1 MGIEI
6 LVSLL
11 GATLSMVAGG
21 IVSSEVI
28 QKLLRRVLKLP
39 VQEKSYG
46 ERLSELTDSLTKA
59 SRQVDQVLSEL
70 ATVAKEREKNV
81 RELEANMQL
90 LEKREND
97 MKTRIE
103 HLEKVPLPAV
113 EHFAEIMNRGEKRS
127 AIRDYMLFGAGV
139 VVSTVIAIGLK
150 AFGLG

>member
-6 LVSLL
+6 LVPLL
-11 GATLSMVAGG
+11 GAMLSMVAGG

-39 VQEKSYG
+39 VPEKSYG
-46 ERLSELTDSLTKA
+46 ERLSELTGNLTEA
-59 SRQVDQVLSEL
+59 SRQVDQVLLEL
-70 ATVAKEREKNV
+70 ATVAKEREKTV

-97 MKTRIE
+97 MKARIE
-103 HLEKVPLPAV
+103 HLEKVPLPAI

-127 AIRDYMLFGAGV
+127 ATRDYMLFGAGV

-150 AFGLG
+150 ALGLG

>member
-11 GATLSMVAGG
+11 AASLSMVAG
-21 IVSSEVI
+21 ILSNEVL
-28 QKLLRRVLKLP
+28 QKLIRRALKLP
-39 VQEKSYG
+39 VPEKSYG
-46 ERLSELTDSLTKA
+46 ERLSELTESLTKA

-81 RELEANMQL
+81 RELEANMEL

-97 MKTRIE
+97 MKSRIE
-103 HLEKVPLPAV
+103 HLEKIPLPAV
-113 EHFAEIMNRGEKRS
+113 ERFAEIINLGEKRS
-127 AIRDYMLFGAGV
+127 AMRDYMLFGAGV
-139 VVSTVIAIGLK
+139 VVSTVIAIGLR

>member
-11 GATLSMVAGG
+11 AATLSMVAGG
-21 IVSSEVI
+21 LASSEVI
-28 QKLLRRVLKLP
+28 QKLLRRLLKIP
-39 VQEKSYG
+39 VPEKGYG
-46 ERLSELTDSLTKA
+46 ERLDELTESLTKA
-59 SRQVDQVLSEL
+59 SRQVDEVLSEL
-70 ATVAKEREKNV
+70 TVVAREREKNV
-81 RELEANMQL
+81 RELEASML
-90 LEKREND
+90 VLEKHEND
-97 MKTRIE
+97 IKTRIE

-127 AIRDYMLFGAGV
+127 AMRDYMLFGAGV

>member
-11 GATLSMVAGG
+11 AATLSMVAGG
-21 IVSSEVI
+21 IASSEVI

-39 VQEKSYG
+39 VQEKGYG
-46 ERLSELTDSLTKA
+46 ERLSELTESLTKA

>member
-11 GATLSMVAGG
+11 AATLSMVAGG
-21 IVSSEVI
+21 IASSEVI

-46 ERLSELTDSLTKA
+46 ERLGELTESLTKA

>member
-1 MGIEI
+1 MAIEI

-11 GATLSMVAGG
+11 AATLSMAAGG
-21 IVSSEVI
+21 IASSDVI
-28 QKLLRRVLKLP
+28 QKLLRRLLKLP
-39 VQEKSYG
+39 LPEKSYG

-59 SRQVDQVLSEL
+59 SRQVDEVLSEL
-70 ATVAKEREKNV
+70 AAVAKEREKNA

-113 EHFAEIMNRGEKRS
+113 EHFAALMNRGERRS
-127 AIRDYMLFGAGV
+127 AMRDYMLFGAGV
-139 VVSTVIAIGLK
+139 VVSTIIAIGLK

>member
-11 GATLSMVAGG
+11 AATLSMVAGG
-21 IVSSEVI
+21 IASSEVI

-39 VQEKSYG
+39 VPEKSYG
-46 ERLSELTDSLTKA
+46 ERLGELTESLTKA
-59 SRQVDQVLSEL
+59 SRQVDEVLSEL

-81 RELEANMQL
+81 KELEANMQL

-97 MKTRIE
+97 MKSRIE

-127 AIRDYMLFGAGV
+127 AMRDYMLFGAGV